1 MKYLA
6 AYLLLTL
13 AGNTA
18 PTATDIKEVLGSVG
32 IDADEERLK
41 QLLNELQGK
50 DIDEL
55 IAEGSKK
62 LVTGVGSAPA
72 PGPEAEGAENTADA
86 EVRDDRSVEGGDGDG
101 DDYGDD
107 DEDFGLG
114 LFG

>member
-32 IDADEERLK
+32 IDADEERLAH
-41 QLLNELQGK
+41 LLSELQGK

-62 LVTGVGSAPA
+62 LATGVGSASA
-72 PGPEAEGAENTADA
+72 PGSGAEGAESAAET
-86 EVRDDRSVEGGDGDG
+86 EVRDEWEIEGGLG
-101 DDYGDD
+101 DDCGDD

-114 LFG
+114 LFE

>member
-1 MKYLA
+1 MKHLA

-41 QLLNELQGK
+41 QLLSELQGK

-62 LVTGVGSAPA
+62 LATGVGSAPA
-72 PGPEAEGAENTADA
+72 PGPGPEGAENAADA
-86 EVRDDRSVEGGDGDG
+86 EVRDDRSVEGGDGD
-101 DDYGDD
+101 DCGDD